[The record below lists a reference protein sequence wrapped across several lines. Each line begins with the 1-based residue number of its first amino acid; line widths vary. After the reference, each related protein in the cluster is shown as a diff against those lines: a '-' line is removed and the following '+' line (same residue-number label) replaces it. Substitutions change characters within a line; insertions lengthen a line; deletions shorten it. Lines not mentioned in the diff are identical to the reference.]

1 MKMKYTY
8 SLALSGL
15 LVMGSVMASEMTGML
30 TTNKTP
36 VAEKSYVLYKS
47 AQPLPASA
55 IFKTEQTYNMRL
67 KFKVKAGDKLM
78 EGSMVMSQIE
88 KKKKEVMSADSFREH
103 IIKAVETAEMTMAGR
118 AQPKA
123 TKVKPLNGK
132 TVLYKKREDGKW
144 TVKLQG
150 SDPTE
155 KQKEEIQKLLTK
167 INDPMEKDIVGTKPR
182 KVGDTWEVDASKV
195 KGFLSEDSKDVK
207 GKFKATFVKIEPYR
221 GEKCA
226 VINYHFNI
234 KGTQKDGSVMSMKAD
249 VVEYRSLKWTVAV
262 KFSLKGEMSMENPAV
277 GMTGSGPISMEGTGS
292 VSLAVGK

>member
-8 SLALSGL
+8 SLVFGGL
-15 LVMGSVMASEMTGML
+15 LVMGSVMASEMPGML
-30 TTNKTP
+30 TTNKIA

-47 AQPLPASA
+47 AQPLPSGI
-55 IFKTEQTYNMRL
+55 IFKTEQTYNMQL
-67 KFKVKAGDKLM
+67 KFKVKAEDKVM

-88 KKKKEVMSADSFREH
+88 KKRRDIMDSGSFREQ
-103 IIKAVETAEMTMAGR
+103 IIKAVETAEMTMAGQ

-132 TVLYKKREDGKW
+132 TVLYKKQEDGKW
-144 TVKLQG
+144 SVKLQG

-155 KQKEEIQKLLTK
+155 KQKEEIKKLVTK

-207 GKFKATFVKIEPYR
+207 GKFKATFVKIEPYH

-249 VVEYRSLKWTVAV
+249 VVEYRSLKWAVAV
-262 KFSLKGEMSMENPAV
+262 KFSLKGEMSKENPAI
-277 GMTGSGPISMEGTGS
+277 GMTGSGPISMEETGDI
-292 VSLAVGK
+292 SLAVEK